1 MDFLHIRM
9 MHTSLLVSDRCKC
22 TCWHK
27 YHTFN
32 SQGQCVSSFASSE
45 LLLLSPDAK
54 RTCGRLLR
62 QNFHAFTCK
71 SCRIDLC
78 KCIYIYNY
86 TKLYIY
92 YIYILHGYI
101 VSIYS
106 IITLIHVTLHSRSQ
120 NRLKNIIEE
129 SWVQYRTCFHLYVHA
144 PKSHTMHYA
153 TMVISITSMTMPL
166 FRIDHRHLN
175 HTGLT
180 CTYIGLTVVPQI
192 CLISQ
197 SILQFR

>member
-1 MDFLHIRM
+1 MKSVKVAGFPEMSTFNSLPEGNTSGETFSYLFITYHSVWSGFYSNSSSLSKIEWEKNIPHSRTSLFPCEFMQSISVMFGNVWKVVDFLHIRM

-78 KCIYIYNY
+78 KCIYIY
-86 TKLYIY
+86 I
-92 YIYILHGYI
+92 
-101 VSIYS
+101 
-106 IITLIHVTLHSRSQ
+106 
-120 NRLKNIIEE
+120 
-129 SWVQYRTCFHLYVHA
+129 
-144 PKSHTMHYA
+144 
-153 TMVISITSMTMPL
+153 
-166 FRIDHRHLN
+166 
-175 HTGLT
+175 
-180 CTYIGLTVVPQI
+180 
-192 CLISQ
+192 
-197 SILQFR
+197 